1 MSNAN
6 PIKAVRALIPAP
18 IATSCGCVVR
28 PLTLGM
34 FAVLERI
41 SSPMLGEKP
50 ADGTLSM
57 LPSLYALTHEPAD
70 TLAPDLFARSLAWA
84 DTLAPAA
91 LVEIRDAAERQIKA
105 MLDVVPEPND
115 VKKGSNGWIANL
127 AQWCAETYG
136 WSYEQIL
143 WGTPASAIALFR
155 RQWAFGQGVNNVFP
169 LSVIED
175 IDNGKE
181 ADS

>member
-115 VKKGSNGWIANL
+115 VKKKGPTDGSRISRSGARKPTGGRTNKSSGERPQAP
-127 AQWCAETYG
+127 
-136 WSYEQIL
+136 SR
-143 WGTPASAIALFR
+143 SS
-155 RQWAFGQGVNNVFP
+155 GVNGRLAKV
-169 LSVIED
+169 
-175 IDNGKE
+175 
-181 ADS
+181 

>member
-57 LPSLYALTHEPAD
+57 LPSLYALTHEPAE
-70 TLAPDLFARSLAWA
+70 TLAPGLFERSLAWA

-91 LVEIRDAAERQIKA
+91 LVEIRDAAERQIQA

-115 VKKGSNGWIANL
+115 VKKKDQTDGSLISRSGARKPTGGRTTESSG
-127 AQWCAETYG
+127 ARPQAP
-136 WSYEQIL
+136 SR
-143 WGTPASAIALFR
+143 SS
-155 RQWAFGQGVNNVFP
+155 GVNGRSAKV
-169 LSVIED
+169 
-175 IDNGKE
+175 
-181 ADS
+181 